1 LSKIPETKDFVFNE
15 EAIKKM
21 TIEQLRD
28 IIAFQNLTVPQLQFI
43 GNLVKE
49 KKKKKKAD

>member
-1 LSKIPETKDFVFNE
+1 
-15 EAIKKM
+15 M

-28 IIAFQNLTVPQLQFI
+28 VIAFQNLTVPQLQFI

-49 KKKKKKAD
+49 KKKAK